1 MKDGIYG
8 NISELIGSTP
18 LLELGGYA
26 GKIGACARILVK
38 LENRNP
44 AGSIKDRVALNMLN
58 EAERSGRIGKNTV
71 IIEPTSGNTGI
82 GLAALCAVRGYR
94 LIIVMPDSM
103 SMERRKLM
111 TAYGAELILTPGAL
125 GMAGAVREAERI
137 ASENKD
143 SFIAGQFVNPAN
155 PAAHYKTT
163 GPEIYSAV
171 GDGLGAFVAGAGT
184 GGTVTGVGRYMKE
197 HCPSALIV
205 VAEPAESAVLSGGK
219 AGAHGIQGIGAGF
232 VPKALD
238 TGVYDEVIAVTDEDS
253 ISEGKALARAEA
265 FLTGISS
272 GAAMWAARQVAMRK
286 EAEGKRILV
295 LLPDSGDRYLSTALF
310 A

>member
-8 NISELIGSTP
+8 SISELIGSTP

-205 VAEPAESAVLSGGK
+205 AAEPAESAVLSGGK

-232 VPKALD
+232 VPE
-238 TGVYDEVIAVTDEDS
+238 VYDASVVDEVLTVPTEVAAETARTVARTDGLLAGFSGGCNIYAAGLIARRPSLAGKCVVT
-253 ISEGKALARAEA
+253 
-265 FLTGISS
+265 
-272 GAAMWAARQVAMRK
+272 V
-286 EAEGKRILV
+286 
-295 LLPDSGDRYLSTALF
+295 LPDSGDRYLSTDLF
-310 A
+310 

>member
-111 TAYGAELILTPGAL
+111 TG
-125 GMAGAVREAERI
+125 R
-137 ASENKD
+137 
-143 SFIAGQFVNPAN
+143 
-155 PAAHYKTT
+155 
-163 GPEIYSAV
+163 
-171 GDGLGAFVAGAGT
+171 VAPP
-184 GGTVTGVGRYMKE
+184 R
-197 HCPSALIV
+197 
-205 VAEPAESAVLSGGK
+205 LSG
-219 AGAHGIQGIGAGF
+219 Q
-232 VPKALD
+232 
-238 TGVYDEVIAVTDEDS
+238 T
-253 ISEGKALARAEA
+253 
-265 FLTGISS
+265 
-272 GAAMWAARQVAMRK
+272 MR
-286 EAEGKRILV
+286 RSRL
-295 LLPDSGDRYLSTALF
+295 
-310 A
+310 